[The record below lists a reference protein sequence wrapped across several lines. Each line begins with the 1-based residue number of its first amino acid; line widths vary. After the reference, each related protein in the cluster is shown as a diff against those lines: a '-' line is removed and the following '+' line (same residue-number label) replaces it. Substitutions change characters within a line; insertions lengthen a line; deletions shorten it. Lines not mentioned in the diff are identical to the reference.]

1 MYEHYGMLCKLILVV
16 FVLYQVWRQTT
27 SSGWTQSGECKTFDS
42 SSNVET
48 DREQSDIRSG
58 VMAWNRA
65 VNMCEFIKQS
75 F

>member
-1 MYEHYGMLCKLILVV
+1 MHEHYGMLCTLILVV
-16 FVLYQVWRQTT
+16 FVVYRVWRQTT
-27 SSGWTQSGECKTFDS
+27 SSGRTQFGERRTFNS

-65 VNMCEFIKQS
+65 VKMCEFIKQN

>member
-1 MYEHYGMLCKLILVV
+1 MHEHYGMLCKLILVV
-16 FVLYQVWRQTT
+16 FVVYQVWRQTT
-27 SSGWTQSGECKTFDS
+27 SSGWTQFGECKTFNS

-65 VNMCEFIKQS
+65 VKMCKFIKQN

>member
-1 MYEHYGMLCKLILVV
+1 MLYKLILIV

-27 SSGWTQSGECKTFDS
+27 GGGWTQFGECKTFNS

-58 VMAWNRA
+58 VMAWDRA

>member
-1 MYEHYGMLCKLILVV
+1 MHENYGMLCKLILFV
-16 FVLYQVWRQTT
+16 FVLYQVWRQTAG
-27 SSGWTQSGECKTFDS
+27 SGWTQFGECKTFNS
-42 SSNVET
+42 GSNVET

-65 VNMCEFIKQS
+65 VNMCKFTKQS